1 MKQTRSRVRII
12 EKAAGKVSRPNIIVG
27 VPEVGLVGTI
37 SASYL
42 IQQLNLPEIAIVD
55 SDLMP
60 QVIVVHESTPKHPVR
75 VYGKGDLAIVIAET
89 PLTPRLSSEFTAELT
104 RWAKEK
110 EAKMIIGVTG
120 IPSRNREMSA
130 ADKSNVFVV
139 TNDVRLNERLKQHG
153 TQVFEEG
160 LMVGTY
166 AALLANCMT
175 SGVTSLTLLAE
186 SLQQFPDPGAAAS
199 VIEVLGK
206 LLDLKVNLKPLLD
219 KSEEIRVKS
228 RELMSTTQ
236 AVQQGTQKAAGVYA

>member
-1 MKQTRSRVRII
+1 MRII
-12 EKAAGKVSRPNIIVG
+12 EEAASKVSRPNIIVG

-37 SASYL
+37 STSYL
-42 IQQLNLPEIAIVD
+42 IQQLNLPEIAFVD

-60 QVIVVHESTPKHPVR
+60 QVIIVHESTPKHPAR
-75 VYGKGDLAIVIAET
+75 IYGRGDLAIVIAET
-89 PLTPRLSSEFTAELT
+89 PLTPRLSSEFTAELI

-130 ADKSNVFVV
+130 EDKSNVFVV
-139 TNDVRLNERLKQHG
+139 TNDIGLNDRLKQAG
-153 TQVFEEG
+153 TQAFEEG
-160 LMVGTY
+160 LMVGPY
-166 AALLANCMT
+166 AALLAKCMT
-175 SGVTSLTLLAE
+175 SGMTSLTLLAE

-206 LLDLKVNLKPLLD
+206 LLDLKVNLKPLID
-219 KSEEIRVKS
+219 ESEEIRVKS

-236 AVQQGTQKAAGVYA
+236 AVQQGTQKAAGVYT

>member
-1 MKQTRSRVRII
+1 MEQTRSRVHII
-12 EKAAGKVSRPNIIVG
+12 EEAASGLSRPNIIVG

-42 IQQLNLPEIAIVD
+42 IQQLNLPEIAFVD

-60 QVIVVHESTPKHPVR
+60 QVIVVHESVPKHPVR
-75 VYGKGDLAIVIAET
+75 IYGKGDLAIVIAET

-104 RWAKEK
+104 RWARGK
-110 EAKMIIGVTG
+110 EAKIIIGVTG
-120 IPSRNREMSA
+120 IPSRKREMSA
-130 ADKSNVFVV
+130 EDKSNVFVV

-153 TQVFEEG
+153 TRVFEEG
-160 LMVGTY
+160 LMVGAY

-175 SGVTSLTLLAE
+175 AGVTSLTLLAE

-199 VIEVLGK
+199 VIEVLEK

-219 KSEEIRVKS
+219 ESEEIRVKS

-236 AVQQGTQKAAGVYA
+236 AVQQGTQKPAGVYT